1 MSRETEGTPPIT
13 CGCSSATAGPAN
25 SRSLHNMWLLERHSG
40 PGQLP
45 QPPITY
51 APRHA
56 STRARHHRCV
66 RFRKTKQHSLPSSG
80 PQEENLSACS
90 SGVLTPVSPA
100 LKGRRGA
107 KLVIPRPKVFSSC
120 MENAWIQ
127 LDPITCVRESRG
139 SNFCVFWIQFFG
151 VEASWIQFFC
161 WNKFIILN

>member
-1 MSRETEGTPPIT
+1 MMEEGGGRKTTWVPKSGARAPQRAWPPPRTPPIT

-66 RFRKTKQHSLPSSG
+66 RFRKTKQHFASVIWASRGKSSG
-80 PQEENLSACS
+80 LLKWGFDPRL
-90 SGVLTPVSPA
+90 PA
-100 LKGRRGA
+100 ARYVHGA
-107 KLVIPRPKVFSSC
+107 AAAHESKL
-120 MENAWIQ
+120 
-127 LDPITCVRESRG
+127 
-139 SNFCVFWIQFFG
+139 
-151 VEASWIQFFC
+151 
-161 WNKFIILN
+161 